1 LPPAPWGQ
9 IPKKARFSRQPLPG
23 GNMANTTDESRRAD
37 TREPLAADFI
47 IPLMG
52 CGLAGYYLATTTDLV
67 WEARAA
73 GVVVGVPLILMS
85 VFHMGRTIYRIMQGR
100 GSFST
105 GDMFANTLFN
115 RQRLALVVLVA
126 LFIAALPWTGT
137 TLGLFLVL
145 IAGMWTLGVTSIRQL
160 VSIAAITAAVVYV
173 LLIYLV
179 NSRLPQGPVE
189 WLIARVFGIG
199 S

>member
-1 LPPAPWGQ
+1 MTNP
-9 IPKKARFSRQPLPG
+9 
-23 GNMANTTDESRRAD
+23 DESRRPD

-47 IPLMG
+47 IPLMA

-73 GVVVGVPLILMS
+73 GVAVGVPLIAMS
-85 VFHMGRTIYRIMQGR
+85 VFHMGRTIFRIVQGS
-100 GSFST
+100 GSFS
-105 GDMFANTLFN
+105 GGEMFANTLFN
-115 RQRLALVVLVA
+115 RQRLALIVLIA

-145 IAGMWTLGVTSIRQL
+145 VAGMWTLGVRSIRQL
-160 VSIAAITAAVVYV
+160 LGIAATTAAVVYV

-179 NSRLPQGPVE
+179 SSRLPQGPVE
-189 WLIARVFGIG
+189 WLITWAFGIG
-199 S
+199 G

>member
-1 LPPAPWGQ
+1 MTD
-9 IPKKARFSRQPLPG
+9 R
-23 GNMANTTDESRRAD
+23 TDEGRRAD
-37 TREPLAADFI
+37 TREPLGADFI
-47 IPLMG
+47 IPLMS

-73 GVVVGVPLILMS
+73 GVAVGVPLIAMC
-85 VFHMGRTIYRIMQGR
+85 VFHMGRTLYRIVKGE
-100 GSFST
+100 GSF
-105 GDMFANTLFN
+105 GFGEMFANTLFN
-115 RQRLALVVLVA
+115 RQRLALGLLTA
-126 LFIAALPWTGT
+126 AFIAALPWTGT

-160 VSIAAITAAVVYV
+160 VTIAAVTAATVYV

-189 WLIARVFGIG
+189 WLINRTFGIG
-199 S
+199 G

>member
-1 LPPAPWGQ
+1 
-9 IPKKARFSRQPLPG
+9 
-23 GNMANTTDESRRAD
+23 MTDNTDQSQRAD

-47 IPLMG
+47 IPLLA

-73 GVVVGVPLILMS
+73 GVAVGVPLIAMS
-85 VFHMGRTIYRIMQGR
+85 VFHMGRTIYRIVQGS
-100 GSFST
+100 GSFS
-105 GDMFANTLFN
+105 GGEMFANTLFN
-115 RQRLALVVLVA
+115 RQRLALIALIA

-145 IAGMWTLGVTSIRQL
+145 IAGMWTLGVRSIRQL
-160 VSIAAITAAVVYV
+160 LGIAATTAAVVYV

-179 NSRLPQGPVE
+179 SSRLPQGPVE
-189 WLIARVFGIG
+189 WLITRLFGIG
-199 S
+199 G